1 MGSAIIGLVIGVIV
15 VGFTLN
21 SMSVQAMVFFNL
33 AGIIFVT
40 GASVG
45 AIFVTYDVKSVAGVF
60 LSILRVLRR
69 RDKTLKVLV
78 TQIIDIAWAFS
89 RNPEVISRMAKEH
102 RNSFVG
108 DGLRLIENG
117 FESTKIEAIMTIST
131 REQKNNSLDKVDVI
145 RTAAK
150 YPPAF
155 GMIGTVLGLI
165 ALLHGLGPSSD
176 TSSIGA
182 SMSVALTTTLYGL
195 ILANYALIPMADNLE
210 TRMRQDLVYRRIVL
224 EGMLMLNDQEDPI
237 LVQETLNAYLRPGE
251 RLDLKEKIDNSW
263 GREAS

>member
-1 MGSAIIGLVIGVIV
+1 MGSAIIGIVIGVIV

-21 SMSVQAMVFFNL
+21 SMSVQAIVFFNL
-33 AGIIFVT
+33 AGIVFVT
-40 GASVG
+40 GASIG
-45 AIFVTYDVKSVAGVF
+45 AVFVTYDIKSVGNVF
-60 LSILRVLRR
+60 ISILRVLRR
-69 RDKTLKVLV
+69 RDKSLKNVV

-89 RNPEVISRMAKEH
+89 RNPEVISSMAKEH

-117 FESTKIEAIMTIST
+117 FDSTKIQAIMKIST
-131 REQKNNSLDKVDVI
+131 REQKNDSLDKVDVI

-195 ILANYALIPMADNLE
+195 LLANYGLIPMADNLE
-210 TRMRQDLVYRRIVL
+210 TRVRQDLAYRRVVL
-224 EGMLMLNDQEDPI
+224 EGMLMLNEKEDPVLI
-237 LVQETLNAYLRPGE
+237 QETLNAYLRPAE
-251 RLDLKEKIDNSW
+251 RLDLKEGIDNSW
-263 GREAS
+263 RSEAS